1 MAGLIRIEVMHGVNL
16 DMLGKRE
23 PEHYGTLTLDE
34 LERQIEG
41 FADELGLETRF
52 FHSNFE
58 GEYVEHLHS
67 LQELVDGVVLNPGAW
82 THYAWAIH
90 DALATAALP
99 AVEVH
104 LSDVKAREPW
114 RQLSVIE
121 DLCVASVSGKGAE
134 GYRLALER
142 LRDELGGKQQQHDAP
157 ERPNEA
163 AGDEL

>member
-1 MAGLIRIEVMHGVNL
+1 MSGLVRIEVMHGVNL

-41 FADELGLETRF
+41 FASALGVQTRF
-52 FHSNFE
+52 FRTNFE

-67 LQELVDGVVLNPGAW
+67 LRDLVDAVVLNPGAW

-90 DALATAALP
+90 DALAAAALP

-104 LSDVKAREPW
+104 LSDLKSRESW
-114 RQLSVIE
+114 RHVSVVE
-121 DLCVASVSGKGAE
+121 DLCVTSIAGKGIE
-134 GYRLALER
+134 GYRLALQR
-142 LRDELGGKQQQHDAP
+142 LRDELGGPDA
-157 ERPNEA
+157 
-163 AGDEL
+163 

>member
-1 MAGLIRIEVMHGVNL
+1 MPGLIRIEVMHGVNL

-41 FADELGLETRF
+41 FASELGVETRF
-52 FHSNFE
+52 FQSNFE

-67 LQELVDGVVLNPGAW
+67 LRGLVDGVVLNPGAW

-90 DALATAALP
+90 DALATAAMP

-104 LSDVKAREPW
+104 LSDVKARESW

-121 DLCVASVSGKGAE
+121 DLCIASISGKGIE
-134 GYRLALER
+134 GYRLALTR
-142 LRDELGGKQQQHDAP
+142 LRDELSDGQAQDASGAA
-157 ERPNEA
+157 EETSEA
-163 AGDEL
+163 

>member
-1 MAGLIRIEVMHGVNL
+1 MAGIFRIEVMHGVNL

-41 FADELGLETRF
+41 FAGEIGLEMRF
-52 FHSNFE
+52 FRTNFE

-67 LQELVDGVVLNPGAW
+67 LRDLVDAVVLNPGAW
-82 THYAWAIH
+82 SHYSWAIH
-90 DALATAALP
+90 DALAAAALP

-114 RQLSVIE
+114 RRVSVIE
-121 DLCVASVSGKGAE
+121 DLCVTSISGKGIE
-134 GYRLALER
+134 GYREALAR
-142 LRDELGGKQQQHDAP
+142 LHDELNG
-157 ERPNEA
+157 REA
-163 AGDEL
+163 